1 MTPPTIDVMDRLAR
15 GYAWLRQPLSMSGF
29 RRLTAVAVFLLA
41 LIVVTGA
48 LVRLTGSGLGCPTW
62 PQCGDGSLVTRPQ
75 YAGHG
80 WIEFGN
86 RLVSSA
92 VSVVVALV
100 AVASFR
106 LAERRRDLQWLSL
119 GLVGGIIGQI
129 VLGGF
134 TVLYHLNPGLV
145 ASHFLLSMLLLV
157 DAVVLHHR
165 TFARGPSAPQPLR
178 WLGWGLTAV
187 AALELIVGTVV
198 TGSGPHSGD
207 STHVARFALNIR
219 EVAQLHADIA
229 MLLVGLVIATAVAV
243 RAVPTNSVVRRESL
257 AVGVLVVAQAT
268 VGFIQYALGIPEGL
282 VAVHVAG
289 ATALWVYTL
298 RLALALHSE
307 PLTVTSAV
315 PEQIVLPDRAAV
327 PTTAGS
333 SGA

>member
-1 MTPPTIDVMDRLAR
+1 MNVMDRLAQAV
-15 GYAWLRQPLSMSGF
+15 AWLRQPLSISGF
-29 RRLTAVAVFLLA
+29 RRLAAVAVFLLG

-48 LVRLTGSGLGCPTW
+48 AVRLTGSGLGCPTW
-62 PQCGDGSLVTRPQ
+62 PKCGDGSLVTRSE

-80 WIEFGN
+80 LIEFGN

-92 VSVVVALV
+92 VSVVVAIV

-119 GLVGGIIGQI
+119 GLVAGIIGQI

-134 TVLYHLNPGLV
+134 TVLFHLNPGLV
-145 ASHFLLSMLLLV
+145 AAHFLLSMLLLL

-165 TFARGPSAPQPLR
+165 TSVRGEGAPQALR

-187 AALELIVGTVV
+187 AAIELIVGTVV

-207 STHVARFALNIR
+207 STHVARFSLNIR
-219 EVAQLHADIA
+219 QVAQLHADIA
-229 MLLVGLVIATAVAV
+229 MLLVGLVVATAVAV
-243 RAVPTNSVVRRESL
+243 RAVPTSLAVRRETL
-257 AVGVLVVAQAT
+257 AVVVLVIAQAV
-268 VGFIQYALGIPEGL
+268 VGFVQYALGIPEGL

-298 RLALALHSE
+298 RLALALQSE
-307 PLTVTSAV
+307 PLTVSSAV
-315 PEQIVLPDRAAV
+315 PEQIVLPEREPMATAV
-327 PTTAGS
+327 SRPTT
-333 SGA
+333 

>member
-1 MTPPTIDVMDRLAR
+1 MAWV
-15 GYAWLRQPLSMSGF
+15 AWLRQPLSISGF
-29 RRLTAVAVFLLA
+29 RRLTAVAVFLLG

-62 PQCGDGSLVTRPQ
+62 PQCGDGSLVTRPEF
-75 YAGHG
+75 AGHG

-86 RLVSSA
+86 RLASSA
-92 VSVVVALV
+92 VSVMVALV

-106 LAERRRDLQWLSL
+106 LAERRRDLQWLSM
-119 GLVGGIIGQI
+119 GLVAGIVGQI

-145 ASHFLLSMLLLV
+145 SAHFLLSMLLLV

-165 TFARGPSAPQPLR
+165 TSVLGAGAPRPLR
-178 WLGWGLTAV
+178 FLGWGLTGV
-187 AALELIVGTVV
+187 AAIELIVGTVV

-229 MLLVGLVIATAVAV
+229 MLLVGLVVATAVAV
-243 RAVPTNSVVRRESL
+243 RAVPTSQAVRRETL
-257 AVGVLVVAQAT
+257 IVGVLVVAQAT

-289 ATALWVYTL
+289 ATALWIYTL
-298 RLALALHSE
+298 RLALALQSE
-307 PLTVTSAV
+307 PLMVTPAV
-315 PEQIVLPDRAAV
+315 PEQIVLPERAAV
-327 PTTAGS
+327 PTAAGS
-333 SGA
+333 SSA

>member
-1 MTPPTIDVMDRLAR
+1 
-15 GYAWLRQPLSMSGF
+15 
-29 RRLTAVAVFLLA
+29 
-41 LIVVTGA
+41 
-48 LVRLTGSGLGCPTW
+48 
-62 PQCGDGSLVTRPQ
+62 
-75 YAGHG
+75 
-80 WIEFGN
+80 
-86 RLVSSA
+86 

-100 AVASFR
+100 ALASFR
-106 LAERRRDLQWLSL
+106 LAERRRDLQWLSV
-119 GLVGGIIGQI
+119 GLVGGIVGQI

-165 TFARGPSAPQPLR
+165 TSVRGSGAPQPLR

-187 AALELIVGTVV
+187 AAIELIVGTVV

-207 STHVARFALNIR
+207 STHVARFSLNIR

-229 MLLVGLVIATAVAV
+229 MLLVGLVVATAVAV
-243 RAVPTNSVVRRESL
+243 RAVPTSWAVRRETL
-257 AVGVLVVAQAT
+257 AVGVLVVAQAI
-268 VGFIQYALGIPEGL
+268 VGFVQYALGIPEGL

-298 RLALALHSE
+298 RLALALQSE
-307 PLTVTSAV
+307 PLAVPTAV

-327 PTTAGS
+327 PTAAGS

>member
-1 MTPPTIDVMDRLAR
+1 MDRLAHR
-15 GYAWLRQPLSMSGF
+15 FAWVAWLRQPLGMPGF
-29 RRLTAVAVFLLA
+29 RRLTAAAVFLLG

-62 PQCGDGSLVTRPQ
+62 PQCGDGSLVTRPE

-80 WIEFGN
+80 MIEFGN

-92 VSVVVALV
+92 VSVVVVVVAL
-100 AVASFR
+100 ASYR
-106 LAERRRDLQWLSL
+106 LAERRRDLRWLSL

-134 TVLYHLNPGLV
+134 TVLFHLNPGLV
-145 ASHFLLSMLLLV
+145 AGHFLLSMLLLLN
-157 DAVVLHHR
+157 AVVLHHR
-165 TFARGPSAPQPLR
+165 TSPRGEGAQQALR

-187 AALELIVGTVV
+187 AAIELIVGTVV

-207 STHVARFALNIR
+207 STHVARFSLNIR

-243 RAVPTNSVVRRESL
+243 RAVPTSSVVRRETI
-257 AVGVLVVAQAT
+257 AVALLVVAQAV
-268 VGFIQYALGIPEGL
+268 VGFVQYALGIPEGL

-298 RLALALHSE
+298 RLALALHAE
-307 PLTVTSAV
+307 PLAVGAAV
-315 PEQIVLPDRAAV
+315 PEQIVLTDQDAMAAAGV
-327 PTTAGS
+327 RPTV
-333 SGA
+333 

>member
-1 MTPPTIDVMDRLAR
+1 MNVMDRLAR
-15 GYAWLRQPLSMSGF
+15 AVAWLRQPLSISSF
-29 RRLTAVAVFLLA
+29 RRLAAVAVFLLG

-62 PQCGDGSLVTRPQ
+62 PKCGDGSLVTRSE

-80 WIEFGN
+80 LIEFGN

-92 VSVVVALV
+92 VSVVVAIV

-134 TVLYHLNPGLV
+134 TVLFHLNPGLV
-145 ASHFLLSMLLLV
+145 AGHFLLSMLLLL

-165 TFARGPSAPQPLR
+165 TFVRGEGAPQALR

-187 AALELIVGTVV
+187 AAIELIVGTVV

-207 STHVARFALNIR
+207 STHVARFSLNIR
-219 EVAQLHADIA
+219 QVAQLHADIA
-229 MLLVGLVIATAVAV
+229 MLLVGLVVATAVAV
-243 RAVPTNSVVRRESL
+243 RAVPTSLAARRETL
-257 AVGVLVVAQAT
+257 AVVVLVIAQAV
-268 VGFIQYALGIPEGL
+268 VGFVQYALGIPEGL

-298 RLALALHSE
+298 RLALALQSE
-307 PLTVTSAV
+307 PLTVKSAV
-315 PEQIVLPDRAAV
+315 PEQIVLPDREPMA
-327 PTTAGS
+327 TA
-333 SGA
+333 

>member
-1 MTPPTIDVMDRLAR
+1 
-15 GYAWLRQPLSMSGF
+15 
-29 RRLTAVAVFLLA
+29 
-41 LIVVTGA
+41 
-48 LVRLTGSGLGCPTW
+48 
-62 PQCGDGSLVTRPQ
+62 VTRPQ

-92 VSVVVALV
+92 VSVIVALV

-229 MLLVGLVIATAVAV
+229 MLLVGLVLATAVAV
-243 RAVPTNSVVRRESL
+243 RAVPTNAVVRRESL
-257 AVGVLVVAQAT
+257 AVGVLVVAQAA

-298 RLALALHSE
+298 RLALALQSE

-333 SGA
+333 AGA

>member
-1 MTPPTIDVMDRLAR
+1 
-15 GYAWLRQPLSMSGF
+15 MSISAF
-29 RRLTAVAVFLLA
+29 RRLTAAAVFLLGV
-41 LIVVTGA
+41 IVVTGA

-62 PQCGDGSLVTRPQ
+62 PQCGNGSLVTRPE

-100 AVASFR
+100 ALASYR
-106 LAERRRDLQWLSL
+106 VTERRRDLQWLSL

-145 ASHFLLSMLLLV
+145 AAHFLLSMLLLAN
-157 DAVVLHHR
+157 AVVLHHR
-165 TFARGPSAPQPLR
+165 TSPRGEGAPQLLQ

-187 AALELIVGTVV
+187 AAIELVVGTVV

-207 STHVARFALNIR
+207 STHVARFSLNIR
-219 EVAQLHADIA
+219 EAAQLHADIA
-229 MLLVGLVIATAVAV
+229 MLLVGLVVATAIAV
-243 RAVPTNSVVRRESL
+243 RAVPTCAAVRRESVWV
-257 AVGVLVVAQAT
+257 AVLVVAQAT
-268 VGFIQYALGIPEGL
+268 VGFVQYALGIPEGL

-307 PLTVTSAV
+307 PLPIRSVV
-315 PEQIVLPDRAAV
+315 PAQIVLPDRATV
-327 PTTAGS
+327 PTVAGS
-333 SGA
+333 PGA

>member
-1 MTPPTIDVMDRLAR
+1 M
-15 GYAWLRQPLSMSGF
+15 
-29 RRLTAVAVFLLA
+29 
-41 LIVVTGA
+41 
-48 LVRLTGSGLGCPTW
+48 
-62 PQCGDGSLVTRPQ
+62 
-75 YAGHG
+75 
-80 WIEFGN
+80 
-86 RLVSSA
+86 
-92 VSVVVALV
+92 VALV

-119 GLVGGIIGQI
+119 GLVGGIVGQI

-157 DAVVLHHR
+157 DAVVLHRR

-219 EVAQLHADIA
+219 EVAQFHADIA

-243 RAVPTNSVVRRESL
+243 RAVPTNAVVRRESL
-257 AVGVLVVAQAT
+257 AVVVLVVAQAA

-298 RLALALHSE
+298 RLALALQSE
-307 PLTVTSAV
+307 PLTFTSAV

-327 PTTAGS
+327 PTAAGS